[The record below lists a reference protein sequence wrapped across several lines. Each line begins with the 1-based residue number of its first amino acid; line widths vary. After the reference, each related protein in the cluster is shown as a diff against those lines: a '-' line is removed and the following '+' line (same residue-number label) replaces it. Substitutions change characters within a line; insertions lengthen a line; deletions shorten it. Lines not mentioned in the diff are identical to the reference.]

1 MKELDKL
8 VENYFEEKEAPELT
22 SDLLLEMVG
31 KSIDEALEDAD
42 LTPKLY
48 QSIISISRDMG
59 EGNINQVNI
68 KAKNQIRRL
77 ASLSKTFYGDELYDL
92 YELFPASAAGNSIL
106 KPRDFNPEQEP
117 DSPEAAYWK
126 AYSESTSKAT
136 KGEKIEDA
144 LAAYFNF
151 KRQGSSETLGATGKD
166 VQVGDVTIEVK
177 SSKSSTPNF
186 QLNSSAVV
194 PDPKKAYIFVVNSET
209 DNPNFVSV
217 SSHLLYKVA
226 MFRLLQDSEG
236 LEAAVGK
243 AVTDALSGQDVNKM
257 IAQTII
263 SGNPE
268 FDIPK
273 TLKIGKSPL
282 RARIRIMFSLGK
294 IEE

>member
-22 SDLLLEMVG
+22 SDLLLEMVE

-48 QSIISISRDMG
+48 QSIISISKDMG
-59 EGNINQVNI
+59 EGNVNQVNI

-77 ASLSKTFYGDELYDL
+77 ASLSKAFYGDELYDL
-92 YELFPASAAGNSIL
+92 YEMLPGAAVGNSIS
-106 KPRDFNPEQEP
+106 KPRDFNPEEQP
-117 DSPEAAYWK
+117 STPEAAYWK
-126 AYSESTSKAT
+126 AYSESTGKAT

-151 KRQGSSETLGATGKD
+151 KKQGSSETLGATGKD

-177 SSKSSTPNF
+177 SSKTSTPNF

-194 PDPKKAYIFVVNSET
+194 PDPKKAYIFVFNSET

-217 SSHLLYKVA
+217 SSHLLYKIT
-226 MFRLLQDSEG
+226 MYRLLQNNQD
-236 LEAAVGK
+236 LELEVGK
-243 AVTDALSGQDVNKM
+243 AVTAALSGQDINKM